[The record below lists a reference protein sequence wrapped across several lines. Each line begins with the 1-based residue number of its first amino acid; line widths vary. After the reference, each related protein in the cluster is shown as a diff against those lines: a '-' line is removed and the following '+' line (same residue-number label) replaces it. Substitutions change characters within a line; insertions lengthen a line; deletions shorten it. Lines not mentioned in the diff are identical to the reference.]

1 MARLTAAEKQRLY
14 RQRRD
19 ADPVRRAEYLQKKQQ
34 TYVKNIQCKKRLRI
48 GDLSERGKR
57 TARKNWRIYK
67 ADYRARKHR
76 ESQQGTLTPPDT
88 PLSSDSPRRIPNT
101 SRQKIHG
108 KNKIHR
114 ERRQC
119 YRQLKK
125 LQHKLEME
133 GKKAAKYKTKCARLK
148 KKMLK
153 RNPQSPTTKTINIL
167 KGSNASSL
175 VKKTLRF
182 HFSLLSEIK
191 SRYSASKKERVKQ
204 IYARLICGKLI
215 KKYKL
220 QAFCQKQIGFSYKR
234 WKTCGRELDFIRQKN
249 IISQGLRSTVKQFFL
264 RDDVSRVVT
273 GKKNTVTV
281 RKIKKQRRILC
292 DTMVHLHKKFTAEHK
307 HVSYSF
313 FCAQRPFW
321 VTQPK
326 EADRD
331 TCLCKT
337 HENLQYMA
345 DKLFSL
351 GILIQ
356 KSGGNG

>member
-1 MARLTAAEKQRLY
+1 M
-14 RQRRD
+14 
-19 ADPVRRAEYLQKKQQ
+19 
-34 TYVKNIQCKKRLRI
+34 I
-48 GDLSERGKR
+48 
-57 TARKNWRIYK
+57 
-67 ADYRARKHR
+67 HF
-76 ESQQGTLTPPDT
+76 
-88 PLSSDSPRRIPNT
+88 
-101 SRQKIHG
+101 RQKIHG

-133 GKKAAKYKTKCARLK
+133 KKKLQNLK

-249 IISQGLRSTVKQFFL
+249 IISQGLRSTVKQ
-264 RDDVSRVVT
+264 
-273 GKKNTVTV
+273 
-281 RKIKKQRRILC
+281 ILF
-292 DTMVHLHKKFTAEHK
+292 K
-307 HVSYSF
+307 
-313 FCAQRPFW
+313 R
-321 VTQPK
+321 
-326 EADRD
+326 
-331 TCLCKT
+331 
-337 HENLQYMA
+337 
-345 DKLFSL
+345 
-351 GILIQ
+351 
-356 KSGGNG
+356 

>member
-1 MARLTAAEKQRLY
+1 MEK
-14 RQRRD
+14 
-19 ADPVRRAEYLQKKQQ
+19 K
-34 TYVKNIQCKKRLRI
+34 
-48 GDLSERGKR
+48 
-57 TARKNWRIYK
+57 
-67 ADYRARKHR
+67 
-76 ESQQGTLTPPDT
+76 
-88 PLSSDSPRRIPNT
+88 
-101 SRQKIHG
+101 
-108 KNKIHR
+108 
-114 ERRQC
+114 
-119 YRQLKK
+119 
-125 LQHKLEME
+125 
-133 GKKAAKYKTKCARLK
+133 KKAAKYKTKCARLK

-191 SRYSASKKERVKQ
+191 ARYSAAKKERVKQ
-204 IYARLICGKLI
+204 IYAWLICGKLI

-351 GILIQ
+351 GILTSKNLEEMADATVCDMTKKECAYGQCKECKMTTCSLFRSLQSKEVNLTQWSLEKI
-356 KSGGNG
+356 SHENGCDSSTVTIKKEIAITEDELVT